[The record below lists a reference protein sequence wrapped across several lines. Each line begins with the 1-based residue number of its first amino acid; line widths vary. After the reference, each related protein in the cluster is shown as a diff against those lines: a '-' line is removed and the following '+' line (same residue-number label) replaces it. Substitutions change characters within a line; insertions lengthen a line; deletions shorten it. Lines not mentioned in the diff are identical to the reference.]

1 MLQQQIAVCVLEN
14 FWKTFVGPT
23 EFSPICFLATCCS
36 NNILLQR
43 QRFSQVHMKRFVAV
57 TCRLTVLLQLVALP
71 VDRE

>member
-71 VDRE
+71 VHRE